1 MLDKLQKYGISDN
14 IINEL
19 RYFRKYYKTDD
30 SVINRIQ
37 EPKSFYYGIDV
48 WEQCLYALLNS
59 QNILLVG
66 TKATGKNIL
75 ADNLAYAFARTKW
88 TVSFHNFLDADDLIG
103 VDTYKNSQVVF
114 RNGSISECSIYGGF
128 GILDEINMAKNDAI
142 SVLYSALDYRRVIDI
157 SGYKK
162 IDISEPTRFIAT
174 MNYGYYGTKEL
185 NEALISRFAVIQ
197 MPKLNKDM
205 IFEILKGSF
214 TNINEDS
221 LQLLSEIFE
230 NLQTKAQNGQISSKA
245 VDLRGL
251 IDAVSLAKKGM
262 NISKALQICITN
274 KVFDEYERQI
284 ISALIKL
291 KLSNKISL
299 AGD

>member
-19 RYFRKYYKTDD
+19 RYFRQYYKTDD

-48 WEQCLYALLNS
+48 WEQCLYTLLNS

-75 ADNLAYAFARTKW
+75 ADNLAYAFARPKW

-214 TNINEDS
+214 ANINEDS

-284 ISALIKL
+284 ISDLIKL

>member
-14 IINEL
+14 IIDEL

-37 EPKSFYYGIDV
+37 EPKSFYYGIDI

-75 ADNLAYAFARTKW
+75 ADNLAYPFARPKW

-284 ISALIKL
+284 ISDLIKL